1 MEDSNLYDIVVV
13 GCGAAGSAAVEAAR
27 IQAPDASILFVGE
40 EDRPAY
46 KRTKISKNLARGFEP
61 NDFSLQEES
70 WYASNGID
78 TAFGYRVT
86 ALDSDA
92 HYLTLVSQPEERI
105 ATTVTWRKL
114 ILATGAAPLIP
125 PLPHMVQERSLH
137 AHDIA
142 EIEELRTRVGALS
155 KPELAVIGDGVLGV
169 EVGEQLS
176 KLGATVHIIAKGQYP
191 LGRYLNEEAGTE
203 LAGVLTENGIHIHR
217 PEQPL
222 RYSLVDQKEE
232 NCIRIGACDGEEI
245 CRVSTL
251 VYCMGFRPRTE
262 LAVLAG
268 LDTGAAIRV
277 DSKLH
282 TSDPDIYACGDCA
295 EHPEGRVTHLWR
307 DALRQGEV
315 AGRNATIALEGMDSS
330 VSSHEARSG
339 RDQESDQDQDQDQET
354 EYVYQP
360 FRLKCE
366 VFDRYFFSIGRP
378 DPAALK
384 NYMKRE
390 YRESDR
396 YVCAYFG
403 LEDKRLDG
411 VVMYDDEERNKLYM
425 QAVLERLTEE
435 EFTKLAEL

>member
-13 GCGAAGSAAVEAAR
+13 GCGAAGAAAVETAR
-27 IQAPDASILFVGE
+27 IQAPDASMLFVGE

-46 KRTKISKNLARGFEP
+46 KRTKISKNIAQGFDP
-61 NDFSLQEES
+61 NEFSLQEES

-86 ALDSDA
+86 ALDSDS
-92 HYLTLVSQPEERI
+92 HTLTFVSQPEERI

-125 PLPHMVQERSLH
+125 PLPRMVQERSLQ

-142 EIEELRTRVGALS
+142 EIEELQTRVSALT
-155 KPELAVIGDGVLGV
+155 KPELAVVGDGVLGV
-169 EVGEQLS
+169 EVSEQLS
-176 KLGATVHIIAKGQYP
+176 KLGAAVHIIAKGQYP

-203 LAGVLTENGIHIHR
+203 LAGVLTENGVRIHR
-217 PEQPL
+217 PAQPL
-222 RYSLVDQKEE
+222 KYSWVNQKEE
-232 NCIRIGACDGEEI
+232 NCLRISACDGDEI

-251 VYCMGFRPRTE
+251 VFCMGFRPRTE

-268 LDTGAAIRV
+268 LNTGAAVRV

-307 DALRQGEV
+307 DAQRQGEI
-315 AGRNATIALEGMDSS
+315 AGRNAAIALAGMDSS
-330 VSSHEARSG
+330 ISPHETNPG
-339 RDQESDQDQDQDQET
+339 RDKETGQVQEK

-366 VFDRYFFSIGRP
+366 VFGRYFFSIGRP
-378 DPAALK
+378 EPATLK
-384 NYMKRE
+384 NYIKRE

-396 YVCAYFG
+396 YVCAYFRR
-403 LEDKRLDG
+403 EDKLLDG
-411 VVMYDDEERNKLYM
+411 VVMYDDEDRNKLYM
-425 QAVLERLTEE
+425 QAVLDRLTEE
-435 EFTKLAEL
+435 EFTQLAEL